1 MQSTSEERPVRKVV
15 ISRVLPAAALSLAG
29 NLLANPVLA
38 QSAVSINSSTV
49 VEGTSTPG
57 YLSDRFSLSV
67 GTFIVSSKLDSTLK
81 GNATTANAPVDFS
94 RDFGMDN
101 GNGIF
106 RTDALWRITPKHDL
120 RFVWFHHDTNRNR
133 TFDHDIT
140 WGDYTFLANGSI
152 SADSKLD
159 VYELSYE
166 YAFIRRP
173 TFQLAAGGG
182 VHVLNMSIK
191 LAGQA
196 TVTDANGSVTQASYS
211 SSNSSLPAP
220 LPVIGARAA
229 WAVTPNI
236 FIEPEAQWLS
246 FHYDGY
252 HGSWWDLRVA
262 GKWMFSR
269 HFGLGLGYDYFHA
282 NLDVEKARFNGNVT
296 LGYSGLQAMIVGSY

>member
-1 MQSTSEERPVRKVV
+1 VPDKV
-15 ISRVLPAAALSLAG
+15 ISRVVPIAILSLASH
-29 NLLANPVLA
+29 LLASPALA
-38 QSAVSINSSTV
+38 QSAVSINSNTL

-57 YLSDRFSLSV
+57 YLTDRFSLSL
-67 GTFIVSSKLDSTLK
+67 GTFIVSSKLNSTFN
-81 GNATTANAPVDFS
+81 GTASNANRPVNFS

-101 GNGIF
+101 GSGIL
-106 RTDALWRITPKHDL
+106 RADALWRITPKHDL
-120 RFVWFHHDTNRNR
+120 RVVWFHHDTDRNR
-133 TFDHDIT
+133 TFDHDLT
-140 WGDYTFLANGSI
+140 WGDYTFLANGNI
-152 SADSKLD
+152 SANSKLD

-173 TFQLAAGGG
+173 TFQLAAGAG

-191 LAGQA
+191 IAGQA
-196 TVTDANGSVTQASYS
+196 TVTDANGNVSQASYS
-211 SSNSSLPAP
+211 GSNSNLPAP

-246 FHYDGY
+246 FHYEGY
-252 HGSWWDLRVA
+252 HGSWWDLRMA

-282 NLDVEKARFNGNVT
+282 SLDVDKARFNGNVSM
-296 LGYSGLQAMIVGSY
+296 GYSGLQAMVVGSY

>member
-1 MQSTSEERPVRKVV
+1 MPHKVIARIMPVA
-15 ISRVLPAAALSLAG
+15 IASLASY
-29 NLLANPVLA
+29 LLANPVLA
-38 QSAVSINSSTV
+38 QSAVSINSNTL
-49 VEGTSTPG
+49 VEGISAPA
-57 YLSDRFSLSV
+57 YLTDHISVSL
-67 GTFIVSSKLDSTLK
+67 GAFIVSSKLNSTLK
-81 GNATTANAPVDFS
+81 GTASTVNVPVNFS

-101 GNGIF
+101 GNGIL
-106 RTDALWRITPKHDL
+106 RADVLWRITPKHDVRL
-120 RFVWFHHDTNRNR
+120 VYFHHDTDRNR
-133 TFDHDIT
+133 TFDHDIK
-140 WGDYTFLANGSI
+140 WGDYTFLANGNI
-152 SADSKLD
+152 SADSKLN

-166 YAFIRRP
+166 YSFVRRP

-196 TVTDANGSVTQASYS
+196 TVTDANGNVSQASYS
-211 SSNSSLPAP
+211 GSNSNLPAP

-246 FHYDGY
+246 FHYEGY
-252 HGSWWDLRVA
+252 HGSWWDLRMA

-269 HFGLGLGYDYFHA
+269 HFGVGLGYDYFHA
-282 NLDVEKARFNGNVT
+282 SLDVDKARFNGNVT